1 MHSQRP
7 GSLAARAGGSG
18 ALALA
23 LALTSCAGSSDGART
38 GSGPTRTG
46 SSPMTS
52 PADSALPPAAQGLE
66 PCPGE
71 ADHRFSFRLDGERV
85 TGLRRGSGPRVVIL
99 THQSRG
105 TPCDLAALGARL
117 AEDGYRVLA
126 WTSERGSSTRAL
138 RLLVEH
144 ERRAGATYVALVGA
158 SLGAATSITA
168 AASVRP
174 AVDAVV
180 ALSPS
185 NQSDLAG
192 DVARAASRFHG
203 PLMVVAAEHDPSFAK
218 LPPELAQLHN
228 GAEEVEVVAGSSD
241 HGKEFVLRRTAPM
254 VDRVLAFM
262 AGSRR

>member
-1 MHSQRP
+1 MHTQRP
-7 GSLAARAGGSG
+7 GSSAARAGGSG

-23 LALTSCAGSSDGART
+23 LALTSCAGSSEG
-38 GSGPTRTG
+38 TRTG
-46 SSPMTS
+46 SDPTRSGSSPSMPSTS

-71 ADHRFSFRLDGERV
+71 AHPRFSFRLAGERV
-85 TGLRRGSGPRVVIL
+85 TGLWRGSGARVVIL

-117 AEDGYRVLA
+117 ADDGYRVLA
-126 WTSERGSSTRAL
+126 WTSERSSSTRTL

-180 ALSPS
+180 ACRPPTSPTTRETS
-185 NQSDLAG
+185 LAP
-192 DVARAASRFHG
+192 R
-203 PLMVVAAEHDPSFAK
+203 P
-218 LPPELAQLHN
+218 
-228 GAEEVEVVAGSSD
+228 GST
-241 HGKEFVLRRTAPM
+241 GR
-254 VDRVLAFM
+254 
-262 AGSRR
+262 